1 MALFCAGQGIAGAAT
16 AGPLSISSCVVARGA
31 AMAAF
36 GIPHADTEFTDGVTV
51 VVKNTS
57 TKQIVSSVLSGTYDG
72 VVITDTVKAPLAGG
86 ATATWSKKHTPLVYN
101 GPNASCRVDR
111 VDFADGTSWTAPPA
125 PM

>member
-1 MALFCAGQGIAGAAT
+1 MALFCAGQGVAAAAT

-31 AMAAF
+31 QMAAF
-36 GIPHADTEFTDGVTV
+36 GIPHADTTFTDGVTV
-51 VVKNTS
+51 VVKNES

-72 VVITDTVKAPLAGG
+72 VVITDTIKAPLAAG
-86 ATATWSKKHTPLVYN
+86 ATATWSKKHTPLIYS

-125 PM
+125 AM